1 MKGVTMELRHLRY
14 FVAIA
19 EERSFTRAAERLW
32 VAQPGLSTQIRR
44 LEAELGVQLFI
55 RHTRGVDL
63 TDAGSLFFSRAQET
77 LAAAELA
84 SRTGRDIEDGIVG
97 SLRIGLS
104 TTPGYRPAERLL
116 DSFARLRP
124 AVEVTTVEAYG
135 GALARDLCDGRL
147 DAVVAP
153 SGVGTAELDRLHLG
167 SEPWVVLVARA
178 HKLGVGGPVSAEEL
192 RDEDLL
198 ITGHRDAAGYDRAVL
213 ETLKSCG
220 VEPSLRRG
228 APGPALLS
236 AVSAGEALALSTEPG
251 SADPSLV
258 VRPLDPP
265 RTQSFELLWQGGARS
280 SALTHLIST
289 AEELAQSSNDA
300 RRPLL
305 RAVA

>member
-1 MKGVTMELRHLRY
+1 MELRHLRY

-32 VAQPGLSTQIRR
+32 IAQPGLSTQIRR
-44 LEAELGVQLFI
+44 LEAELGVQLFT

-63 TDAGSLFFSRAQET
+63 TEAGSLFLSRAQET

-84 SRTGRDIEDGIVG
+84 TCTGRDIEDGVVG

-104 TTPGYRPAERLL
+104 TTPGWGPAERLL
-116 DSFARLRP
+116 ERFARLRS

-135 GALARDLCDGRL
+135 GALARDLRDGRL

-153 SGVGTAELDRLHLG
+153 SEVGTADLGRLRLG
-167 SEPWVVLVARA
+167 SEPWVVLVGRS
-178 HKLGVGGPVSAEEL
+178 HKLGVSGPLAVEEL
-192 RDEDLL
+192 RDEDILV
-198 ITGHRDAAGYDRAVL
+198 TGHRDAAGYDRAVV
-213 ETLKSCG
+213 ETLKSYG

-236 AVSAGEALALSTEPG
+236 AVLAGEALALSTDPG
-251 SADPSLV
+251 SADRSLV

-265 RTQSFELLWQGGARS
+265 QTQGFELLWQRGAPS
-280 SALTHLIST
+280 PTLTHLIST
-289 AEELAQSSNDA
+289 ATEVTETSSGA
-300 RRPLL
+300 SRPPL